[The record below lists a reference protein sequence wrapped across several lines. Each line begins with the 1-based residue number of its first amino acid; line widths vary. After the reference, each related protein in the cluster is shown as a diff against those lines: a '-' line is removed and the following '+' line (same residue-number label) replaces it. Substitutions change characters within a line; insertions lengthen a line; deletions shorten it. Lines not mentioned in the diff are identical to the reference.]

1 VDSHLL
7 QDLLAGAMVVVVWMK
22 VFVVVVH
29 NGNGLLVVV
38 KTVAKGR
45 SKARSKDRFFCAV
58 YYEYYCSFR
67 VLQHHSK
74 RNERKGDR
82 RWGVTRGKDD
92 NS

>member
-1 VDSHLL
+1 
-7 QDLLAGAMVVVVWMK
+7 MVVVVWIVIWMK
-22 VFVVVVH
+22 VLVVVVH
-29 NGNGLLVVV
+29 NGNGLVVVV
-38 KTVAKGR
+38 KTVAKG
-45 SKARSKDRFFCAV
+45 RSKDRFFCAV
-58 YYEYYCSFR
+58 YYEYYCSLR

>member
-1 VDSHLL
+1 
-7 QDLLAGAMVVVVWMK
+7 MVVVVWMK